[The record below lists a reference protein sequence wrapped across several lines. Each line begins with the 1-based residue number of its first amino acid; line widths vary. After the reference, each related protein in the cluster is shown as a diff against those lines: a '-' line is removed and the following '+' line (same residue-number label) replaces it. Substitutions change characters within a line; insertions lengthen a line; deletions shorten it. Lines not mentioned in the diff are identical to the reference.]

1 MNWLVFLL
9 FLFGFFIS
17 CSPISKNLRDLAD
30 RSLTFEEALKNPEAY
45 KGKIVIWGGEIIE
58 TLNQKDNTTLIE
70 VLQKPLN
77 WVKEPKETK
86 ESGGRF
92 LALVEKFLDPHIYR
106 KDREVTIAGE
116 VLGVKKRLLGELEY
130 PYPLILGKQIYVW
143 RPYQYHYQ
151 PPYNDY
157 YFPEYPWG
165 DYVYDSE
172 WRHDYAQRWSDS
184 YWWDRLGFH
193 LNYLFHSIKETS

>member
-1 MNWLVFLL
+1 MKRMDWLIFLL
-9 FLFGFFIS
+9 LLFSFFIS

-30 RSLTFEEALKNPEAY
+30 RSLTFEEVLKNPEAY

-77 WVKEPKETK
+77 WLKEPKETND
-86 ESGGRF
+86 SGGRF

-106 KDREVTIAGE
+106 KGREITVAGKIT
-116 VLGVKKRLLGELEY
+116 GVKKRPLGELEY
-130 PYPLILGKQIYVW
+130 SYPILLSEEIYLW
-143 RPYQYHYQ
+143 RIYWYHYP

-165 DYVYDSE
+165 DYAYYGPWRYYDP
-172 WRHDYAQRWSDS
+172 WGWGYLYPIDFMRHH
-184 YWWDRLGFH
+184 FH
-193 LNYLFHSIKETS
+193 G